1 MPIPKPIWNVL
12 LFFGAIYVT
21 WNLATHLVW
30 GTGTSGPSSETFRY
44 KLTINVTVDG
54 TPYSASSVIEATQRL
69 ADCPSWGFSG
79 IGSGRCMRR
88 FTARG
93 AAPMIHLP
101 DGAVVFASLSG
112 RVDRTNNTGGQAA
125 SRLPWLIYVDEWWAG
140 LDRSQYKNLPIV
152 ELPENPPRIEIPF
165 EGHPLSEMRPP
176 IWFIPPQEL
185 GPPFGYIAA
194 AGKSRRYEKRAL
206 KLDNFSI
213 EPTDS
218 PIQSD
223 LTDVPSWMAAYRGG
237 PKISETERRRR
248 IDLIVRSDDPRSS
261 PALTSII
268 RN

>member
-79 IGSGRCMRR
+79 IGSGRCLPR

-93 AAPMIHLP
+93 VAPMIHLP

-140 LDRSQYKNLPIV
+140 LDRSDYVNLPV
-152 ELPENPPRIEIPF
+152 VQLPDNPPRIEIPL
-165 EGHPLSEMRPP
+165 EGPPLSEMRPP
-176 IWFIPPQEL
+176 IDVAIPGRIEL
-185 GPPFGYIAA
+185 SHGQAMAIRPNNAMELSGLPI
-194 AGKSRRYEKRAL
+194 KLVSYEVEPSAEPVVEC
-206 KLDNFSI
+206 I
-213 EPTDS
+213 EPAELWLKQARKS
-218 PIQSD
+218 GKLQG
-223 LTDVPSWMAAYRGG
+223 LRGM
-237 PKISETERRRR
+237 IESC
-248 IDLIVRSDDPRSS
+248 
-261 PALTSII
+261 
-268 RN
+268 